1 MYKLKHLIL
10 TVVSIALL
18 TVTGCTDPQ
27 QSKWDAFDRANDSKS
42 FSKALGI
49 LKEIKAENPDAT
61 HPTKDG
67 SVDGWIT
74 EWESIVEISNAG
86 QSLRDSANRLESDMN
101 SIDSPFN

>member
-18 TVTGCTDPQ
+18 TVAGCTDPQ

-42 FSKALGI
+42 VATALGI

-61 HPTKDG
+61 HPTGG

-74 EWESIVEISNAG
+74 EWESVVEVYNSQ
-86 QSLRDSANRLESDMN
+86 QSIRDTTNRLESDLN
-101 SIDSPFN
+101 AIEN